1 MQEYLTEGK
10 LDALH
15 DYLDTYNESLPDDS
29 LVRFC
34 ENTAANAVLLYFT
47 QQAKENHVDYIVK
60 VNITNDVFVSDVD
73 ISVLF
78 GNLVENAVEARRKE
92 FRNDRKI
99 LICANL
105 TGSSFYVTVDN
116 TFSGMLRYANDELPL
131 TVIFL
136 YIQ

>member
-78 GNLVENAVEARRKE
+78 GNHEKRSGSLQKGVTDYMKKIFDNSSLHSIPIIYALQKE
-92 FRNDRKI
+92 FKQKEI
-99 LICANL
+99 L
-105 TGSSFYVTVDN
+105 GQS
-116 TFSGMLRYANDELPL
+116 
-131 TVIFL
+131 
-136 YIQ
+136 